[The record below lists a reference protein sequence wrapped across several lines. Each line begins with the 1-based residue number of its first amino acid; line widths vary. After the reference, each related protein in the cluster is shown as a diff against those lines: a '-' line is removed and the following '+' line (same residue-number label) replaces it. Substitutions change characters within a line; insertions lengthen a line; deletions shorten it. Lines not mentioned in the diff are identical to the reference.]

1 MYRLIV
7 KLNINYKNKNK
18 MKKLFIIVIAL
29 TGLSI
34 NAQEKPFIVEHI
46 VDQMTKKEY
55 YLSTE
60 KLIIANKEKN
70 KGFSITPNFKFEDG
84 KVILHALIVKSFV
97 GGSCVENNT
106 LYVLLENDKL
116 ITFKSWNKFNCEGTS
131 YFDFTEEDL
140 QLLSESKIK
149 LIRFVNGRD
158 YAQFEKTPNADQK
171 DFFVR
176 VLTNNKIVEVK

>member
-1 MYRLIV
+1 
-7 KLNINYKNKNK
+7 
-18 MKKLFIIVIAL
+18 MKKLFIIVIAFI
-29 TGLSI
+29 GLSI
-34 NAQEKPFIVEHI
+34 NAQEKPFIIEHM

-84 KVILHALIVKSFV
+84 KAILHALIVKSFV
-97 GGSCVENNT
+97 GSSCVEKSI
-106 LYVLLENDKL
+106 LYILLENDEV
-116 ITFKSWNKFNCEGTS
+116 ITLTSWNKFNCEGTS
-131 YFDFTEEDL
+131 YFNFTKKDL

-149 LIRFVNGRD
+149 LMRFVNGRD
-158 YAQFEKTPNADQK
+158 YAQFEKTPDADQK